1 MKLINNSNENCDFT
15 PKKKSSRSRLREKTI
30 SNIKKNLD
38 FNIVLNIS
46 KLSKFLDREIVIYN
60 KFTPPTVHDEY
71 NSEKIT
77 SLFINYLE
85 EYYEFLEA
93 KKELL
98 FTLENEALPKTIN
111 EFLNH
116 NYEKVFGT
124 RDYKNILKL
133 YQEFLYE
140 LIDMIC
146 YIGTMTIVYN
156 SKCYDYY
163 NRNLN
168 SDNLSLNINSSPI
181 RSLCTSSEK
190 GIIVN
195 ESKNLLDFL
204 FNNLRNE
211 TDKIKKIHSDFEV
224 KFISLRRIYPERK
237 WHKVKEPYDTNT
249 EYELIGSKIEELCIT
264 TIVKLI
270 QSFILLL
277 IPYLFLDCNSKVKKD
292 MQYNDFVNVIY
303 NEAFNMIYDKQEVT
317 INLENK

>member
-1 MKLINNSNENCDFT
+1 MSENKEEICT
-15 PKKKSSRSRLREKTI
+15 NPKKKATRQRLRDETI
-30 SNIKKNLD
+30 SNIKKNLN

-60 KFTPPTVHDEY
+60 KFIPPTVHDEY

-77 SLFINYLE
+77 SLFVNYLE

-93 KKELL
+93 QKELL
-98 FTLENEALPKTIN
+98 FNLENEALPITIN
-111 EFLNH
+111 DFLNH
-116 NYEKVFGT
+116 DYEKVFGT

-163 NRNLN
+163 NKNLN

-211 TDKIKKIHSDFEV
+211 TDKIKKIHSDFEI
-224 KFISLRRIYPERK
+224 KFISLRRMYPE
-237 WHKVKEPYDTNT
+237 
-249 EYELIGSKIEELCIT
+249 
-264 TIVKLI
+264 
-270 QSFILLL
+270 
-277 IPYLFLDCNSKVKKD
+277 
-292 MQYNDFVNVIY
+292 
-303 NEAFNMIYDKQEVT
+303 
-317 INLENK
+317 ENGIK

>member
-1 MKLINNSNENCDFT
+1 MSENKEEICT
-15 PKKKSSRSRLREKTI
+15 NTKKKATRQRLRDETI
-30 SNIKKNLD
+30 SNIKKNLN

-60 KFTPPTVHDEY
+60 KFIPPTVHDEY

-77 SLFINYLE
+77 SLFVNYLE

-93 KKELL
+93 QKELL
-98 FTLENEALPKTIN
+98 FNLENEALPKTIN
-111 EFLNH
+111 DFLNH
-116 NYEKVFGT
+116 DYEKIFGT

-163 NRNLN
+163 NKNLN

-211 TDKIKKIHSDFEV
+211 TDKIKKIHSDFEI
-224 KFISLRRIYPERK
+224 KFISLRRMYPERK
-237 WHKVKEPYDTNT
+237 WHKVKEPYDANT
-249 EYELIGSKIEELCIT
+249 EYELIGSKIEELCID
-264 TIVKLI
+264 TIIKLI

-277 IPYLFLDCNSKVKKD
+277 IPYLFLDINSKIKKD
-292 MQYNDFVNVIY
+292 MQYNDFVNTIY

>member
-1 MKLINNSNENCDFT
+1 MSENKEEICYNT
-15 PKKKSSRSRLREKTI
+15 KKKSTRQRLRDKTI

-38 FNIVLNIS
+38 FNVVLNIS

-93 KKELL
+93 QKELL
-98 FTLENEALPKTIN
+98 ITLENESLPITIN
-111 EFLNH
+111 NFLNQD
-116 NYEKVFGT
+116 YEKVFGT

-133 YQEFLYE
+133 YQDFLYE

-146 YIGTMTIVYN
+146 YVGTMTIVYN

-163 NRNLN
+163 RRTLN
-168 SDNLSLNINSSPI
+168 SDDLSLNINSSSI
-181 RSLCTSSEK
+181 RSLCTISEK

-195 ESKNLLDFL
+195 ESKNLLAFL

-224 KFISLRRIYPERK
+224 KFISLRRMYPERK
-237 WHKVKEPYDTNT
+237 WHKVKEPYDINT
-249 EYELIGSKIEELCIT
+249 EYELIGSKVEELCIS
-264 TIVKLI
+264 TILKLI

-277 IPYLFLDCNSKVKKD
+277 IPYLFLDYNSKIKKD
-292 MQYNDFVNVIY
+292 MQYNDFVNTIY

-317 INLENK
+317 INL

>member
-1 MKLINNSNENCDFT
+1 MSENKEEICT
-15 PKKKSSRSRLREKTI
+15 NPKKKATRQRLRDETI
-30 SNIKKNLD
+30 SNIKKNLN
-38 FNIVLNIS
+38 FNVVLNIS

-60 KFTPPTVHDEY
+60 KFIPPTVHDEY

-77 SLFINYLE
+77 SLFVNYLE

-93 KKELL
+93 QKELL
-98 FTLENEALPKTIN
+98 FNLENEALPKTIN
-111 EFLNH
+111 AFLNH
-116 NYEKVFGT
+116 EYEKVFGT

-181 RSLCTSSEK
+181 RSLCTGSEK
-190 GIIVN
+190 GIIIN

-211 TDKIKKIHSDFEV
+211 TDKIKKIHNDFEI
-224 KFISLRRIYPERK
+224 KFISLRRMYPERK
-237 WHKVKEPYDTNT
+237 WHKVKEPYDVNT
-249 EYELIGSKIEELCIT
+249 EYELIGSRIEELCID
-264 TIVKLI
+264 TIIKLI

-277 IPYLFLDCNSKVKKD
+277 IPYLFLDINTKIKKD
-292 MQYNDFVNVIY
+292 MQYNDFVNTIY
-303 NEAFNMIYDKQEVT
+303 NEAFDMIYNKQEVT